1 MDKFVV
7 KRPKVEVI
15 NDRSSETTRPTNSG
29 SILTTRPTS
38 SGSILAIA
46 GLLYNNA

>member
-7 KRPKVEVI
+7 KRPKVKVI
-15 NDRSSETTRPTNSG
+15 NDRSSETT
-29 SILTTRPTS
+29 TS
-38 SGSILAIA
+38 SGSILAIV